1 MEANNEKIIKFILN
15 HETQYLRSG
24 YNYPVSKED
33 KLFYYINFGGTLIKY
48 PKFYFIVVNE

>member
-1 MEANNEKIIKFILN
+1 MEANNEKIIKFILE

-33 KLFYYINFGGTLIKY
+33 KLFYYINFGGTLVKY